1 MLRRGFSS
9 AAVAF
14 GALCFCLLH
23 CLWTA
28 PARAQGISSAPAGG
42 GACTTDNLLAGKR
55 PSQLQDVRGEAGL
68 ITDGS
73 VAPEGAQW
81 DAPVGVV
88 LETGASSVTYDL
100 GQPTPITGLY
110 LQADANDTYKVQGS
124 PDGTPGSFKLVVEIE
139 NASDR
144 GHGLRGRSVKIPAM
158 TVRYLRV
165 GEGVGDGFFSIAEF
179 AVFCQVPSPFPP
191 AMRQVQAPLAPVV
204 KRPWYKLDWWEDHAS
219 ARTEMGI
226 ALFALLL
233 LAWGYWSEKTGKDVA
248 VSASV
253 PKLVAFFSLAIHA
266 ALAVVLIYLTTW
278 VPTWL
283 ALLVFYLSCEF
294 TLLVTPVSA
303 GFVTPLRA
311 IIARVRERR
320 APNVT
325 TLKPPALSVAATV
338 RRQLLVLVGIVSFFA
353 YWNFGAFHFG
363 NYVHYWDSY
372 HYYVGSKYFKEL
384 SFDLLYECSSIADSE
399 EPSMRRKVELRK
411 IMHLRTNVLG
421 GTAEILANP
430 DHCKKHFT
438 PERWKMFKKDIEYF
452 RNRHG
457 VKRWEEVT
465 TDHGYN
471 ATPVWTILGQALAN
485 LAPASDA
492 QMWFLT
498 RIDPMLIL
506 GMIAMI
512 WWAFGWQVLCV
523 GLAVFATNFPSRFY
537 WTGGSYLRWDWLFH
551 MTAGVCL
558 IKKGKPIFGGYLVA
572 YSALLRVF
580 PGFMFLGPIF
590 IVIQQLLDQTKGRK
604 WWQRLP
610 PTELPAM
617 LRKVERSHLMVIL
630 GAALA
635 VATLVPVSLVT
646 SNGVEGYRTFV
657 QNSKKHTSTPL
668 TNYMGWRTVVTYK
681 EKEAGRF
688 LRTDRLE
695 DPWKDWK
702 DARLRTFHH
711 RKWAYIAGILG
722 FLVLLYRAVRGMTAW
737 EATALSSMMIAVV
750 PELTCYYY
758 SFLIVMALLW
768 HTRREVGLAL
778 MAVTAATG
786 FIDWAPTQFLPRV
799 FPFSYLQM
807 PTWLD
812 EQYTWMSVATLLGI
826 GYILYEYGF
835 VPKSEPVAVAAPA
848 GGEDDAPVRRKSRKS
863 SKKAETGTKAPSPRR
878 KKR

>member
-124 PDGTPGSFKLVVEIE
+124 LDGTPGSFKLVVEIE

-191 AMRQVQAPLAPVV
+191 VMRQVQAPLAPVV

-294 TLLVTPVSA
+294 TLLVTPVAA
-303 GFVTPLRA
+303 GFVTPLRL

-320 APNVT
+320 VPTDTA
-325 TLKPPALSVAATV
+325 LKPPALSVAATV

-438 PERWKMFKKDIEYF
+438 PERWKMFKQDIGYF

-471 ATPVWTILGQALAN
+471 ATPVWTIVGQALAN
-485 LAPASDA
+485 LAPASDT

-646 SNGVEGYRTFV
+646 SNGVEGYRTFL

-711 RKWAYIAGILG
+711 RKWSYIAGILG
-722 FLVLLYRAVRGMTAW
+722 FLALLYRAVRGMTAW

-835 VPKSEPVAVAAPA
+835 VPK
-848 GGEDDAPVRRKSRKS
+848 
-863 SKKAETGTKAPSPRR
+863 
-878 KKR
+878 